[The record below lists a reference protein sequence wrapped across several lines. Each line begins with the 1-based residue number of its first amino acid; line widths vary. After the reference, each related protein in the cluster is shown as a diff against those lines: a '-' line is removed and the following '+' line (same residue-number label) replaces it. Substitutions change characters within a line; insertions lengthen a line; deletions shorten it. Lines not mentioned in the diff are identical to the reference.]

1 MIYRV
6 LQLIYKVVIIICTV
20 VYKEQKVHICTYD
33 LFLIYIYIWAAVTL
47 GK

>member
-6 LQLIYKVVIIICTV
+6 IIYKVVIIICTV
-20 VYKEQKVHICTYD
+20 VYKVQKVHICTYYL
-33 LFLIYIYIWAAVTL
+33 LFIYIYIWAAVTL